1 MQKIGPN
8 GDVTSA
14 VATLD
19 GRSRNKKKS
28 VPKYPCHR
36 ALKWRHAI
44 YSEYEL
50 LKHPL
55 SHKCASNK
63 SMNVS
68 MKIFVYEDM
77 F

>member
-8 GDVTSA
+8 GDVKSA
-14 VATLD
+14 ATLD
-19 GRSRNKKKS
+19 GRSRNQKS

-63 SMNVS
+63 SVNVS
-68 MKIFVYEDM
+68 MKIFVYEDTS
-77 F
+77 